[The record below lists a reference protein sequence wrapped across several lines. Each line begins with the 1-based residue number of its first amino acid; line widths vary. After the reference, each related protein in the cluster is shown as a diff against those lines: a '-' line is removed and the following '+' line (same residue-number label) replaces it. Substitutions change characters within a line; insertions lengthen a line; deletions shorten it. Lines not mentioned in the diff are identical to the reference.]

1 MTVLRTLAIA
11 LTSIILS
18 ALVLA
23 ATAIGSVVVAIAG
36 DNDVV
41 VPGLVEVSAGHGSEL
56 ASVSGGDQLFVWFA
70 VVAVVLAVSGIVW
83 LRRRDQRA

>member
-1 MTVLRTLAIA
+1 MTVLRTLSIV

-23 ATAIGSVVVAIAG
+23 ATAIGGVVVAIASG
-36 DNDVV
+36 DDVV

-56 ASVSGGDQLFVWFA
+56 ASVSGGDELLVWFA
-70 VVAVVLAVSGIVW
+70 VVAVVFAASGIVW
-83 LRRRDQRA
+83 LRRRGQRA